1 MDCREGRDLIAPYF
15 LGSLEPEERSLL
27 EEHLDAC
34 SECNAEVLEAGEAAT
49 VLALSVEQVP
59 VPASVKEGLF
69 ARIEAESRLR
79 PAAPEAR
86 GPSLL
91 ARILGSGP
99 LTHPATALASV
110 LLVVVVGG
118 GGVLFN
124 ARVDGVVREND
135 ALRDQLG
142 VMATASAQTTA
153 RLDATLAELAEEQ
166 KVIATAG
173 AQTTARLD
181 ATLAEL
187 AEEQKVIATAGA
199 QTTARLDDTL
209 AEMAEEQETIATN
222 LRTVAAAVA
231 ETTAGLDNRLAQTV
245 SVNVLEGS
253 GQMSNS
259 RVMVLMT
266 DQGAVALLA
275 ALDLPPLPPD
285 RVYQVWLVRGSL
297 RYSAGI
303 FTVDP
308 SGFGQALIR
317 LVGPLGEFDAIAIT
331 IEPRG
336 GSQWP
341 TSTTVLRSDL

>member
-181 ATLAEL
+181 
-187 AEEQKVIATAGA
+187 
-199 QTTARLDDTL
+199 DTL

-275 ALDLPPLPPD
+275 ALDLPPLPPG

-308 SGFGQALIR
+308 SGFGQTLIR

>member
-118 GGVLFN
+118 GVLFN

-142 VMATASAQTTA
+142 VMATAS
-153 RLDATLAELAEEQ
+153 
-166 KVIATAG
+166 

-308 SGFGQALIR
+308 SGFGQTLIR

>member
-59 VPASVKEGLF
+59 VSASVKEGLF

-118 GGVLFN
+118 GVLFN

-142 VMATASAQTTA
+142 VMATAS
-153 RLDATLAELAEEQ
+153 
-166 KVIATAG
+166 

-308 SGFGQALIR
+308 SGFGQTLIR

>member
-59 VPASVKEGLF
+59 VSASVKEGLF

-118 GGVLFN
+118 GVLFN

-142 VMATASAQTTA
+142 VMATAS
-153 RLDATLAELAEEQ
+153 
-166 KVIATAG
+166 

-231 ETTAGLDNRLAQTV
+231 ETTAGLDNRRAQTV

-308 SGFGQALIR
+308 SGFGQTLIR

>member
-153 RLDATLAELAEEQ
+153 RLD
-166 KVIATAG
+166 
-173 AQTTARLD
+173 
-181 ATLAEL
+181 
-187 AEEQKVIATAGA
+187 
-199 QTTARLDDTL
+199 DTL

-308 SGFGQALIR
+308 SGFGQTLIR

>member
-59 VPASVKEGLF
+59 VSASVKEGLF

-118 GGVLFN
+118 GVLFN

-142 VMATASAQTTA
+142 VMATAS
-153 RLDATLAELAEEQ
+153 
-166 KVIATAG
+166 
-173 AQTTARLD
+173 
-181 ATLAEL
+181 
-187 AEEQKVIATAGA
+187 A

-308 SGFGQALIR
+308 SGFGQTLIR

>member
-181 ATLAEL
+181 
-187 AEEQKVIATAGA
+187 
-199 QTTARLDDTL
+199 DTL

>member
-1 MDCREGRDLIAPYF
+1 M
-15 LGSLEPEERSLL
+15 
-27 EEHLDAC
+27 
-34 SECNAEVLEAGEAAT
+34 
-49 VLALSVEQVP
+49 
-59 VPASVKEGLF
+59 
-69 ARIEAESRLR
+69 
-79 PAAPEAR
+79 
-86 GPSLL
+86 
-91 ARILGSGP
+91 
-99 LTHPATALASV
+99 
-110 LLVVVVGG
+110 
-118 GGVLFN
+118 LFN

-142 VMATASAQTTA
+142 VMATAS
-153 RLDATLAELAEEQ
+153 
-166 KVIATAG
+166 

-275 ALDLPPLPPD
+275 ALDLPPLPPG

-308 SGFGQALIR
+308 SGFGQTLIR

>member
-1 MDCREGRDLIAPYF
+1 MDCRQAQDLIAPYF
-15 LGSLEPEERSLL
+15 LGALEPEERSLL
-27 EEHLDAC
+27 EEHLDSC
-34 SECNAEVLEAGEAAT
+34 SECNSEVLEAGEAAT

-59 VPASVKEGLF
+59 VPASVREGLF
-69 ARIEAESRLR
+69 ARIEMESKLH
-79 PAAPEAR
+79 AAVPEAR

-91 ARILGSGP
+91 SRILGSGL

-110 LLVVVVGG
+110 LLVVVVV

-124 ARVDGVVREND
+124 ARVDDVVREND

-142 VMATASAQTTA
+142 AMATASAQTTA
-153 RLDATLAELAEEQ
+153 RLDAALAELAEEQ
-166 KVIATAG
+166 KAIATAG
-173 AQTTARLD
+173 AQTTARLN
-181 ATLAEL
+181 
-187 AEEQKVIATAGA
+187 
-199 QTTARLDDTL
+199 DTL

-231 ETTAGLDNRLAQTV
+231 ETTAGLDTRLAQTV

-253 GQMSNS
+253 GRMSNS

-275 ALDLPPLPPD
+275 ALDLPALPPD
-285 RVYQVWLVRGSL
+285 KVYQVWLVRGSL

-308 SGFGQALIR
+308 SGLGQTLIR

-331 IEPRG
+331 VEPRG

-341 TSTTVLRSDL
+341 TSTMILRGDL